1 MLGVMD
7 TVFEILLAA
16 ILVGGSAHTVA
27 SIYRERL
34 EHRRWREAVKR
45 LRFGESNA

>member
-1 MLGVMD
+1 MD
-7 TVFEILLAA
+7 MVFQVLLAV
-16 ILVGGSAHTVA
+16 ILVGGSTHTVA
-27 SIYRERL
+27 NIFRERQ